1 MLMKRLMATLI
12 ALLTGAVGLS
22 FASQAAHAALLIE
35 LN

>member
-1 MLMKRLMATLI
+1 MNRLMATLI

-22 FASQAAHAALLIE
+22 LASQAAHAAVLFE